1 MSPENMIEQ
10 VLAGGDDYELL
21 WNLIGAVRDGFS
33 IEKMRPLL
41 SSDDPRVTAI
51 AAYLAYELGAEMQPL
66 LGELIPLADHPEPQ
80 CRSDIVHAL
89 IECAGP
95 NDLDALSRIMLASD
109 DPEPFIHRAAI
120 QFVIVADGRSL
131 ANAVSEAVKRYP
143 GTPFEDIFVLLRN
156 GGKGHFFP
164 DWGRIGK
171 GKLRQFIQHPA
182 PIVRRFGVGLAARP
196 KLVVDAEF
204 LEIARDCHDAEG
216 LIMLDHISRR
226 PKPTGA
232 RIAKLA
238 FIEEDHTTGTREPCS
253 GNRTFHL
260 SRFSFKNSR
269 KPQRHRRPIS
279 NAD

>member
-21 WNLIGAVRDGFS
+21 WNLIGAVRDGLS

-95 NDLDALSRIMLASD
+95 NDLDALSRIMLAFD
-109 DPEPFIHRAAI
+109 DPDPFVHRSAMT
-120 QFVIVADGRSL
+120 FVIVARSRSL
-131 ANAVSEAVKRYP
+131 AGAISEAAKRYP
-143 GTPFEDIFVLLRN
+143 GTPFEDIFFVLVEGRHRLGSHWERVTAA
-156 GGKGHFFP
+156 KLTELIGHEN
-164 DWGRIGK
+164 
-171 GKLRQFIQHPA
+171 A
-182 PIVRRFGVGLAARP
+182 IVRRFGVGLAARP
-196 KLVVDAEF
+196 KLVVDAGF
-204 LEIARDCHDAEG
+204 LEIARDCRDTEG

-232 RIAKLA
+232 RVAKLD
-238 FIEEDHTTGTREPCS
+238 FV
-253 GNRTFHL
+253 
-260 SRFSFKNSR
+260 
-269 KPQRHRRPIS
+269 
-279 NAD
+279 